1 MQEKAALLY
10 HMSEKSLEYD
20 LLKVNVFY
28 SSLMEKTVTD
38 KKDYDLRVGIEQDG
52 SSCKYI
58 TRMAVSSPLLGEVFL
73 FGSESLSV
81 LSSSWFTSE
90 TYHFYSISY
99 LFEMVHI

>member
-10 HMSEKSLEYD
+10 HMSEKSVEYD

-52 SSCKYI
+52 SSCNNI
-58 TRMAVSSPLLGEVFL
+58 VNQDGSFFSALG
-73 FGSESLSV
+73 GSLS
-81 LSSSWFTSE
+81 LWLG
-90 TYHFYSISY
+90 ISFCA